1 MVKVDDTKPVILCV
15 DDEVSILK
23 SLQRLFIQHDASLLL
38 ADSGEKALELMQRH
52 KVNVIISDMRMP
64 GMTGA
69 EFLAQAAKA
78 QPDAYRILMTGYA
91 DLASTISA
99 INIGRIHRYVQ
110 KPWDNQELIKTVDE
124 GLAYY
129 HLLRQNKI
137 LTAKVAAQNKQLKEM
152 NLSLEEMVH
161 QRTAQLKQTVAKF
174 KALAAQREQEEAATL
189 EVLYNII
196 SSYPALSG
204 DLAKKISRTCEHIS
218 KLMRLPKEQID
229 ANKKAGLFCEL
240 GKIALPPTIASSYF
254 AKLDGTDRRH
264 FFEHPQLAEEIL
276 SPATHLA
283 EVASIIANQLERF
296 NGAGEPEQKVGTDIP
311 LGARILAVARDVWL
325 ITDGFQ
331 DGKKVPLKFAV
342 ETIRLHQGSYYDPDV
357 VQALLTLMQQ
367 NDLTRTDKIQNGIDV
382 TKLKVGMKLTNN
394 LYNNKHMLLL
404 PKEHVITQSSLD
416 KLLAYQLKHK
426 EALLVPVESLDLSD
440 AVEE

>member
-174 KALAAQREQEEAATL
+174 KALAAQREQEEA
-189 EVLYNII
+189 
-196 SSYPALSG
+196 
-204 DLAKKISRTCEHIS
+204 
-218 KLMRLPKEQID
+218 
-229 ANKKAGLFCEL
+229 
-240 GKIALPPTIASSYF
+240 
-254 AKLDGTDRRH
+254 
-264 FFEHPQLAEEIL
+264 
-276 SPATHLA
+276 
-283 EVASIIANQLERF
+283 
-296 NGAGEPEQKVGTDIP
+296 
-311 LGARILAVARDVWL
+311 
-325 ITDGFQ
+325 
-331 DGKKVPLKFAV
+331 
-342 ETIRLHQGSYYDPDV
+342 
-357 VQALLTLMQQ
+357 
-367 NDLTRTDKIQNGIDV
+367 
-382 TKLKVGMKLTNN
+382 
-394 LYNNKHMLLL
+394 
-404 PKEHVITQSSLD
+404 
-416 KLLAYQLKHK
+416 
-426 EALLVPVESLDLSD
+426 
-440 AVEE
+440 